1 MLDEFTLVLPSPSS
15 SSYVPTGS
23 GNSIAYQTY
32 SVRLPVYVL
41 DRLRQIAELDS
52 CPVSHVVRLAVRR
65 YLFGSGCSHES

>member
-1 MLDEFTLVLPSPSS
+1 MLDEFTLVSPSPSS
-15 SSYVPTGS
+15 SSCIPTGS
-23 GNSIAYQTY
+23 GNSISYQTY

-41 DRLRQIAELDS
+41 GRLREIAERDS